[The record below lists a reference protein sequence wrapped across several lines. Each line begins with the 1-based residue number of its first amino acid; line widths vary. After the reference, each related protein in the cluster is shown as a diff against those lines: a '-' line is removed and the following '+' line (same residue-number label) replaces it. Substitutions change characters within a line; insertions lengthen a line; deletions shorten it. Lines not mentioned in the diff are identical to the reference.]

1 MDFFRAPNIADPQA
15 DQLASDLVFLPDWQ
29 TDDWD
34 LFLEYTQTQMFSPG
48 SFIFRAGSAERVLY
62 IVAFGRLKMLVNRNK
77 RLPRFKL
84 MGAKKPAS
92 INIIESGAVINELT
106 FLDGK
111 PGPATFQAITETQ
124 LIYLPYDAF
133 NLFASLYPE
142 LARDVLQ
149 DLGRL
154 LAVQTRRL
162 TDLVSYYTE

>member
-1 MDFFRAPNIADPQA
+1 MDFFRAPNIADPKS
-15 DQLASDLVFLPDWQ
+15 DQFASELVFLSDWQ
-29 TDDWD
+29 TSDWD
-34 LFLEYTQTQMFSPG
+34 LFLEYTQTQMYSPG

-62 IVAFGRLKMLVNRNK
+62 IVAFGRLKMLINRNK
-77 RLPRFKL
+77 RLRRFNL
-84 MGAKKPAS
+84 LGAKKPAS
-92 INIIESGAVINELT
+92 INVIETGAVINELT

-124 LIYLPYDAF
+124 LIYLHYDAF
-133 NLFASLYPE
+133 NLFASLHPE
-142 LARDVLQ
+142 LARHVLQ

>member
-1 MDFFRAPNIADPQA
+1 MDFFHAPNIADPQS
-15 DQLASDLVFLPDWQ
+15 DQLASELVFLPDWQ
-29 TDDWD
+29 TSDWD
-34 LFLEYTQTQMFSPG
+34 LFLEHTQTQMFSPG

-77 RLPRFKL
+77 RLRRFNL
-84 MGAKKPAS
+84 MGSIKSAS
-92 INIIESGAVINELT
+92 NNVIETGAVINELT

-111 PGPATFQAITETQ
+111 PSPATFQAISETQ
-124 LIYLPYDAF
+124 LIYLHYDAF
-133 NLFASLYPE
+133 NLFASLHPE